1 MKPPV
6 DSLNAAVAAAL
17 LLYSARLAKPDAGE
31 AESSRV
37 D

>member
-1 MKPPV
+1 MQAPV

-17 LLYSARLAKPDAGE
+17 LLYSTRIARPGSDV
-31 AESSRV
+31 SDPRV

>member
-17 LLYSARLAKPDAGE
+17 LLYSAQMAKPDAE
-31 AESSRV
+31 NAESSRV